1 MRSVMSRIA
10 LYDSQKF
17 MSIKDYNRKCGYS
30 ENDKIYIWNSE
41 DEHIRRVLNRWG
53 WIQNP
58 SL

>member
-17 MSIKDYNRKCGYS
+17 MTIKDYNRKCGYS

-41 DEHIRRVLNRWG
+41 D
-53 WIQNP
+53 
-58 SL
+58 